1 MTYDW
6 QANSMLRDR
15 KAVTSLPPE
24 TIDETGW
31 DILLALHSDRD
42 CNLSLQKL
50 ASVVSAPQAVMSH
63 WLDALEQHR
72 LITGA
77 QHLTT
82 GKLIAVLTQK
92 GRDLLDRYFSTT
104 GDLQVGAHH

>member
-1 MTYDW
+1 MTLNW
-6 QANSMLRDR
+6 QTNPKLNDR
-15 KAVTSLPPE
+15 TAVATLPPA
-24 TIDETGW
+24 TIEETGW
-31 DILLALHSDRD
+31 DILLALHSDRH

-50 ASVVSAPQAVMSH
+50 ASVVSAPQPVMSH
-63 WLDALEQHR
+63 WLDALEQHQ

-92 GRDLLDRYFSTT
+92 GRDLLDRYLSTT